1 MPDRDP
7 LTAEAVAFDHMVRRI
22 VPDALRSCG
31 CERARDN
38 LNSKVSANAS
48 DDNIVDALDAAGVE
62 ALKASVHQDP
72 EQAARTERIHVLVC
86 HLAEHLTL
94 EGKDDDGA
102 ANGHLQRAIAVAEDL
117 GLRVLPGR
125 MAS

>member
-1 MPDRDP
+1 MSDRDS
-7 LTAEAVAFDHMVRRI
+7 LTVGRTTVDHLLRETI
-22 VPDALRSCG
+22 PEALRSCG
-31 CERARDN
+31 CERAREN

-48 DDNIVDALDAAGVE
+48 NDNLVDALDAAGVD
-62 ALKASVHQDP
+62 ALKAAVHQDP
-72 EQAARTERIHVLVC
+72 EQAARTERVHVLVC

-94 EGKDDDGA
+94 EGKDDDGDA
-102 ANGHLQRAIAVAEDL
+102 TGHLTRAIAVAEGL